1 MIRLGAPLIVL
12 MLIVAGCAR
21 QPLQPVD
28 DWEQHQRAAQQLNT
42 WQLSGKLGARLP
54 DNSGSARL
62 RWRQEQSD
70 YRIDL
75 SGPFGQGRVIIE
87 TTDTG
92 VRLRQGGEPPL
103 DAVSA
108 EALLWQTT
116 GWRVPVAELNYWVRG
131 IPSPESQ
138 HQVLE
143 RTPEG
148 LLKTLSQSGWTLHY
162 SDYQATALLPLPGR
176 IIAERQDTRLTLVV
190 YDWSLPES

>member
-1 MIRLGAPLIVL
+1 MSRIGAFVLILMIV
-12 MLIVAGCAR
+12 GCAR
-21 QPLQPVD
+21 QPVQPVD
-28 DWEQHQRAAQQLNT
+28 DWEQHQQLAEQLDH

-54 DNSGSARL
+54 NDSGSARL

-75 SGPFGQGRVIIE
+75 SGPFGQGRVIVE

-103 DAVSA
+103 EADSA
-108 EALLWQTT
+108 EALVWQTT
-116 GWRVPVAELNYWVRG
+116 GWQVPVAELTYWVRG
-131 IPSPESQ
+131 IPAPDSD
-138 HQVLE
+138 HQVVE

-148 LLKTLSQSGWTLHY
+148 LLKTLTQSGWTLHY
-162 SDYQATALLPLPGR
+162 SDYQTTPRLPLPGR
-176 IIAERQDTRLTLVV
+176 IVAERQDTRLTLIV